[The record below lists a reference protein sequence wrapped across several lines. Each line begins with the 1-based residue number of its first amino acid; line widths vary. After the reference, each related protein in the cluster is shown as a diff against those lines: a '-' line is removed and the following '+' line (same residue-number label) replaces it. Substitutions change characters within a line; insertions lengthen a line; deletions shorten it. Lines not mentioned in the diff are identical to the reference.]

1 MTDAKTAAALRE
13 SLARHLAGGATA
25 AAMQAAR
32 RLLEL
37 DSGVRSLRALAQS
50 LAAFDAASL
59 GIRPIRVALLS
70 SFSIEF
76 VHDALRAAGL
86 ASGLAVEIYQAP
98 YGAFRQEILDPASG
112 LYRFDPQAVI
122 LAVEAEA
129 WLGGERR
136 ERLRAGAAAEV
147 AEAVG
152 AELAALGRAL
162 RERSAAALLVHD
174 VALPAWPSGGM
185 ADAGA
190 EGGDT
195 AFTARLNAALAA
207 AARSM
212 PNAHLVGYGALVN
225 RHGAA
230 HWYDHRLRLYA
241 RAPVAPAMYPHLA
254 AEYLRYL
261 RALNGLARK
270 CLVLDLDNTLWGGIV
285 GEDGPAGIRLGTEY
299 PGSAF
304 LEFQRAILEL
314 RGRGV
319 LLAVASKNNPA
330 DVEEVFR
337 EHPAMLL
344 RPEHFS
350 SMQVGWQPKA
360 QSIAAI
366 ARELNIGLEHMVFA
380 DDNPFECEQVR
391 EALPAVTIL
400 QLPSA
405 PERYVEALQRD
416 GWFDA
421 LALSGE
427 DLRRGELYRQRDQA
441 EALRGAATTLEGF
454 YRDLDMEL
462 EVVPVSAASLARA
475 AQLTQ
480 KTNQFNVTTRRYTDA
495 DIARMAADPD
505 WLTLTVTVR
514 DRFGDNG
521 IVGLVLARR
530 DGQALDVDT
539 FLLSCRVIGRTVE
552 TAMLALLCQAAARRG
567 LGTIRGQVIPTAK
580 NQPARDLFERHGFV
594 PQGPPGDGARGWLL
608 QLDRRVVAMPE
619 WFRVQGEAS

>member
-1 MTDAKTAAALRE
+1 MTDAKAVASLRDA
-13 SLARHLAGGATA
+13 LARHLAGGATA
-25 AAMQAAR
+25 VAMQTAR

-37 DSGVRSLRALAQS
+37 DSGVRTLRALGQA
-50 LAAFDAASL
+50 LAAVDAAAL
-59 GIRPIRVALLS
+59 GFRPARVALLS

-129 WLGGERR
+129 WLGAELR
-136 ERLRAGAAAEV
+136 ERLRAGAVGEV
-147 AEAVG
+147 AEAIGTEV
-152 AELAALGRAL
+152 AALGRAL
-162 RERSAAALLVHD
+162 RERSRAALLVHD
-174 VALPAWPSGGM
+174 AALPAWPAGGM
-185 ADAGA
+185 ADAVA
-190 EGGDT
+190 ESGDT

-207 AARSM
+207 VARSI
-212 PNAHLVGYGALVN
+212 PNVHLVGYGALVN

-230 HWYDHRLRLYA
+230 NWYDHRMRLYA

-285 GEDGPAGIRLGTEY
+285 GEDGPSGIRLGTEY

-337 EHPAMLL
+337 THPAMQL

-350 SMQVGWQPKA
+350 CMQVGWQPKA
-360 QSIAAI
+360 ESIATI
-366 ARELNIGLEHMVFA
+366 ARDLNIGLEHMVFA

-400 QLPSA
+400 QLPAA
-405 PERYVEALQRD
+405 PERYVEALNRD

-427 DLRRGELYRQRDQA
+427 DRRRSDLYRQRDQA
-441 EALRGAATTLEGF
+441 EALRGAAGTLEDF
-454 YRDLDMEL
+454 YRDLAMEI
-462 EVVPVSAASLARA
+462 EVAPVNAASLARA

-495 DIARMAADPD
+495 DIARMSADPE
-505 WLTLTVTVR
+505 WFTATVTVR

-530 DGQALDVDT
+530 DGVALDVDT

-567 LGTIRGQVIPTAK
+567 LGAIRGHVIATAK
-580 NQPARDLFERHGFV
+580 NQPARDLFERHGFASE
-594 PQGPPGDGARGWLL
+594 GAGGWLL

-619 WFRVQGEAS
+619 WFRVQGEAA